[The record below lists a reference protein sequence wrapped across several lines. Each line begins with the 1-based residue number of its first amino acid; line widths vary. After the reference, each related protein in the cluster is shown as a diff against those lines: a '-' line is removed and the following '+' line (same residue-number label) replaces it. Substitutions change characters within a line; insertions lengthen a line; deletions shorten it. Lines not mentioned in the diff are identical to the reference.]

1 MKKATVTVSFDDE
14 KLDALVYFMKK
25 DSTDPQKALQN
36 ELEKL
41 YEKYIPVEM
50 REYLESKAPAQTR
63 ERAKRPARP
72 TPQKPKQE
80 QLNEAEAD
88 APGTGGLIDERT

>member
-1 MKKATVTVSFDDE
+1 MKKVNITVSFDDE

-25 DSTDPQKALQN
+25 DSTDPQKALQG

-41 YEKYIPVEM
+41 YEKYIPAEM
-50 REYLESKAPAQTR
+50 REYLESKTPAQAR

-72 TPQKPKQE
+72 SPPKQKQE
-80 QLNEAEAD
+80 PLKDAEAV
-88 APGTGGLIDERT
+88 APAQEG